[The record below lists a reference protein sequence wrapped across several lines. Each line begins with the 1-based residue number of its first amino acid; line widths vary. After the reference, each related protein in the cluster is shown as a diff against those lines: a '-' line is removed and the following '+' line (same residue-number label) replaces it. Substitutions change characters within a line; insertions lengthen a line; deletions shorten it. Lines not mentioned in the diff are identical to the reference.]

1 MIESAISSIVGELN
15 NSLNVKFRL
24 NEDRII
30 ASNLLNLDGSLSI
43 KDENRIV
50 VSLVNLEEEKTAT
63 PNGFG
68 VPLTGHNHPV
78 YLNMYVLFYSL
89 FNEKLY
95 YESLKFISAIIG
107 FFQHKKVFTP
117 NNTAGLDQNI
127 DKVLVEIN
135 NISFHEQSNILSA
148 LGAKYAPC
156 VLYKMRM
163 VGIEETSIDY
173 TAPRISEAG
182 AERTKVKKKL
192 GETYENFRKL

>member
-1 MIESAISSIVGELN
+1 MIDSALFSIVNELN
-15 NSLNVKFRL
+15 SSLNLKFNL
-24 NEDRII
+24 NENRVV

-50 VSLVNLEEEKTAT
+50 VSLVNIEEEKTAT

-68 VPLTGHNHPV
+68 VPITGNNHPI

-95 YESLKFISAIIG
+95 EESLKFISAIIG
-107 FFQHKKVFTP
+107 FFQSKKVFTP
-117 NNTAGLDQNI
+117 NNTSGLDQQI
-127 DKVLVEIN
+127 DKILVEIN

-163 VGIEETSIDY
+163 VGIEESGINYST
-173 TAPRISEAG
+173 PKISERGDLISKAK
-182 AERTKVKKKL
+182 EMLHPKFK
-192 GETYENFRKL
+192 

>member
-1 MIESAISSIVGELN
+1 MIDSALFSIVNELN
-15 NSLNVKFRL
+15 STLNVKFNL
-24 NEDRII
+24 NENRVV

-50 VSLVNLEEEKTAT
+50 VSLVNIEEEKTAT

-68 VPLTGHNHPV
+68 VPITGNNHPI

-95 YESLKFISAIIG
+95 EESLKFISAIIG
-107 FFQHKKVFTP
+107 FFQSKKVFTP
-117 NNTAGLDQNI
+117 NNTSGLDQQI
-127 DKVLVEIN
+127 DKILVEIN

-163 VGIEETSIDY
+163 VGIEESGIDY
-173 TAPRISEAG
+173 STPKISERGDLISKAK
-182 AERTKVKKKL
+182 EMLHPKFK
-192 GETYENFRKL
+192 

>member
-1 MIESAISSIVGELN
+1 MIDSALFSIVNELN
-15 NSLNVKFRL
+15 STLNLKFNL
-24 NEDRII
+24 NENRVV

-50 VSLVNLEEEKTAT
+50 VSLVNIEEEKTAT

-68 VPLTGHNHPV
+68 VPITGNNHPI

-95 YESLKFISAIIG
+95 EESLKFISAIIG
-107 FFQHKKVFTP
+107 FFQSKKVFTP
-117 NNTAGLDQNI
+117 NNTSGLDQQI
-127 DKVLVEIN
+127 DKILVEIN

-163 VGIEETSIDY
+163 VGIEESGINY
-173 TAPRISEAG
+173 SSPKISERGDLISKAK
-182 AERTKVKKKL
+182 EMLHPKFK
-192 GETYENFRKL
+192 

>member
-1 MIESAISSIVGELN
+1 MIDSAIFSIVNELN
-15 NSLNVKFRL
+15 SSLNVKFNL
-24 NEDRII
+24 NENRVV

-50 VSLVNLEEEKTAT
+50 VSLVNIEEEKTAT

-68 VPLTGHNHPV
+68 VPITGNNHPI

-95 YESLKFISAIIG
+95 EESLKFISAIIG
-107 FFQHKKVFTP
+107 FFQSKKVFTP
-117 NNTAGLDQNI
+117 NNTSGLDQQI
-127 DKVLVEIN
+127 DKILVEIN

-163 VGIEETSIDY
+163 VGIEESGIDY
-173 TAPRISEAG
+173 STPKISERGDLISKAK
-182 AERTKVKKKL
+182 EMLHPKFK
-192 GETYENFRKL
+192 

>member
-1 MIESAISSIVGELN
+1 MIDSALFSIVNELN
-15 NSLNVKFRL
+15 STLNLKFNL
-24 NEDRII
+24 NENRVV

-50 VSLVNLEEEKTAT
+50 VSLVNIEEEKTAT

-68 VPLTGHNHPV
+68 VPITGNNHPI

-95 YESLKFISAIIG
+95 EESLKFISAIIG
-107 FFQHKKVFTP
+107 FFQSKKVFTP
-117 NNTAGLDQNI
+117 NNTSGLDQQI
-127 DKVLVEIN
+127 DKILVEIN

-163 VGIEETSIDY
+163 VGIEESGINY
-173 TAPRISEAG
+173 SAPKISERGDLISKAK
-182 AERTKVKKKL
+182 EMLHPKFK
-192 GETYENFRKL
+192 

>member
-1 MIESAISSIVGELN
+1 MIDSAIISIVEELN

-24 NEDRII
+24 NEDRVV

-50 VSLVNLEEEKTAT
+50 VSLVNIEEEKTAT

-68 VPLTGHNHPV
+68 VPVTGNNHPI
-78 YLNMYVLFYSL
+78 YLNMYILFYSL

-95 YESLKFISAIIG
+95 AESLKFISAIIG
-107 FFQHKKVFTP
+107 FFQYKKVFTP
-117 NNTAGLDQNI
+117 NNTPGLDQNI
-127 DKVLVEIN
+127 DKILMEIN

-163 VGIEETSIDY
+163 VGIEEASIDY
-173 TAPRISEAG
+173 TAPRISESRNLRSKA
-182 AERTKVKKKL
+182 KKII
-192 GETYENFRKL
+192 GSEFRKIKDK

>member
-1 MIESAISSIVGELN
+1 MIDSAIISIVEELN
-15 NSLNVKFRL
+15 NSINVKFRL
-24 NEDRII
+24 NEDRVV

-50 VSLVNLEEEKTAT
+50 VSLVNIEEEKTAT

-68 VPLTGHNHPV
+68 VPASGNNHPI
-78 YLNMYVLFYSL
+78 YLNMYILFYSL

-95 YESLKFISAIIG
+95 AESLKFISAIIG
-107 FFQHKKVFTP
+107 FFQYKKVFTP
-117 NNTAGLDQNI
+117 NNTPGLDQNI
-127 DKVLVEIN
+127 DKILMEIN

-163 VGIEETSIDY
+163 VGIEEASIDY
-173 TAPRISEAG
+173 TAPRISESRNLRSKA
-182 AERTKVKKKL
+182 KKII
-192 GETYENFRKL
+192 GSEFRKIKDK

>member
-1 MIESAISSIVGELN
+1 MIDSALFSIVNELN
-15 NSLNVKFRL
+15 STLNLKFNL
-24 NEDRII
+24 NENRVV

-50 VSLVNLEEEKTAT
+50 VSLVNIEEEKTAT

-68 VPLTGHNHPV
+68 VPITGNNHPI

-95 YESLKFISAIIG
+95 EESLKFISAIIG
-107 FFQHKKVFTP
+107 FFQSKKVFTP
-117 NNTAGLDQNI
+117 NNTSGLDQQI
-127 DKVLVEIN
+127 DKILVEIN
-135 NISFHEQSNILSA
+135 NISFHEQSNILSV

-163 VGIEETSIDY
+163 VGIEESGINYST
-173 TAPRISEAG
+173 PKISERGDLISKAK
-182 AERTKVKKKL
+182 EMLHPKFK
-192 GETYENFRKL
+192 

>member
-1 MIESAISSIVGELN
+1 MIDSALFSIVNELN
-15 NSLNVKFRL
+15 SSLNLKFNL
-24 NEDRII
+24 NENRVV

-50 VSLVNLEEEKTAT
+50 VSLVNIEEEKTAT

-68 VPLTGHNHPV
+68 VPITGNNHPI

-95 YESLKFISAIIG
+95 EESLKFISAIIG
-107 FFQHKKVFTP
+107 FFQSKKVFTP
-117 NNTAGLDQNI
+117 NNTSGLDQQI
-127 DKVLVEIN
+127 DKILEEIN

-163 VGIEETSIDY
+163 VGIEESGINYST
-173 TAPRISEAG
+173 PKISERGDLISKAK
-182 AERTKVKKKL
+182 EMLHPKFK
-192 GETYENFRKL
+192 

>member
-1 MIESAISSIVGELN
+1 MIDSALFSIVNELN
-15 NSLNVKFRL
+15 SSLNLKFNL
-24 NEDRII
+24 NENRVV

-50 VSLVNLEEEKTAT
+50 VSLVNIEEEKTAT

-68 VPLTGHNHPV
+68 VPITGNNHPI

-95 YESLKFISAIIG
+95 EESLKFISAIIG
-107 FFQHKKVFTP
+107 FFQSKKVFTP
-117 NNTAGLDQNI
+117 NNTSGLDQQI
-127 DKVLVEIN
+127 DKILVEIN

-163 VGIEETSIDY
+163 VGIEESGINYST
-173 TAPRISEAG
+173 PKISERGDLISKAK
-182 AERTKVKKKL
+182 EMLHPKL
-192 GETYENFRKL
+192 K

>member
-1 MIESAISSIVGELN
+1 MIDSAILSIVEELN
-15 NSLNVKFRL
+15 NSLNLKFRL

-50 VSLVNLEEEKTAT
+50 VSLVNIEEEKTAT

-68 VPLTGHNHPV
+68 VPLSGNNHPI

-95 YESLKFISAIIG
+95 NESLKFISAIIG
-107 FFQHKKVFTP
+107 FFQNKKVFTP

-148 LGAKYAPC
+148 LGAKYSPC
-156 VLYKMRM
+156 ILYKMRM
-163 VGIEETSIDY
+163 VGIEENIVNYS
-173 TAPRISEAG
+173 APRISESG
-182 AERTKVKKKL
+182 LEREREKKKL
-192 GETYENFRKL
+192 IDKLKNLRD

>member
-1 MIESAISSIVGELN
+1 MIDSAIFSIVDELN
-15 NSLNVKFRL
+15 DSLNIKFRL
-24 NEDRII
+24 NENRVV
-30 ASNLLNLDGSLSI
+30 ASNLMNLDGSLSL

-68 VPLTGHNHPV
+68 VPTTGVNHPI

-95 YESLKFISAIIG
+95 EESLKFISSIIG
-107 FFQHKKVFTP
+107 FFQAKKVFTP
-117 NNTAGLDQNI
+117 GNTPGLDQNI
-127 DKVLVEIN
+127 EKVLVEIN

-163 VGIEETSIDY
+163 VAIEEAKIGYTS
-173 TAPRISEAG
+173 TRITSS
-182 AERTKVKKKL
+182 
-192 GETYENFRKL
+192 GEKEDLKD

>member
-1 MIESAISSIVGELN
+1 MIDSALFSIVNELN
-15 NSLNVKFRL
+15 STLNLKFNL
-24 NEDRII
+24 NENRVV

-50 VSLVNLEEEKTAT
+50 VSLVNIEEEKTAT

-68 VPLTGHNHPV
+68 VPITGNNHPI

-95 YESLKFISAIIG
+95 EESLKFISAIIG
-107 FFQHKKVFTP
+107 FFQSKKVFTP
-117 NNTAGLDQNI
+117 NNTSGLDQQI
-127 DKVLVEIN
+127 DKILVEIN

-163 VGIEETSIDY
+163 VGIEESGINYST
-173 TAPRISEAG
+173 PKISERGDLISKAK
-182 AERTKVKKKL
+182 EMLHPKFK
-192 GETYENFRKL
+192 